1 MNQLPLGEQL
11 IYYFQHNG
19 SYVLEQF
26 FRHFLMAAYGVL
38 FACLVGIPLGI
49 FIAKQQKLARPV
61 IDLANII
68 QTVPSLALLS
78 ILMLGLGLG
87 STTVIVT
94 VFFYSLLPIISNTYT
109 GMRQVDKNLLDVGRG
124 MGMTTWQRMYM
135 IELPLSISVIMA
147 GIRNALVIAVGI
159 VAIGSFVGAGGL
171 GDIITRGTNATNGT
185 AIILAGALPTAFMA
199 IIIDIGLGLIER
211 KLDPAVKIAKKAQ

>member
-1 MNQLPLGEQL
+1 MSQLPLSEQL

-38 FACLVGIPLGI
+38 FACIIGIPLGV
-49 FIAKQQKLARPV
+49 FIAKKQKLARP
-61 IDLANII
+61 IINIANII

-109 GMRQVDKNLLDVGRG
+109 GIRQVDRNLLDVGRG

-199 IIIDIGLGLIER
+199 IIIDIGLGMIER
-211 KLDPAVKIAKKAQ
+211 RLDPAMKIAKKAH